1 MLIGCQETFI
11 VIIIIINGA
20 LLNISNKTLYSI
32 FFIFFFTVTLYI
44 SLIYN
49 LYNSLNFFN
58 ISEVF
63 NFTFY
68 QLNVNYF
75 HDFLF
80 LPCVCVRVRVC
91 VCVCVRVR
99 ACVWE
104 RDINT
109 IILSPNFEWLY
120 IILISHVCICPDLL
134 FCKLLQ
140 ITVIFSI
147 RPLYVLIVL
156 CWCMWMLPT
165 GTRSP
170 SLCVF
175 CLKDSTY

>member
-11 VIIIIINGA
+11 VIIIINGA

-32 FFIFFFTVTLYI
+32 FLIFFFTVTLYI

-75 HDFLF
+75 H
-80 LPCVCVRVRVC
+80 
-91 VCVCVRVR
+91 
-99 ACVWE
+99 
-104 RDINT
+104 
-109 IILSPNFEWLY
+109 
-120 IILISHVCICPDLL
+120 
-134 FCKLLQ
+134 
-140 ITVIFSI
+140 
-147 RPLYVLIVL
+147 
-156 CWCMWMLPT
+156 
-165 GTRSP
+165 
-170 SLCVF
+170 
-175 CLKDSTY
+175 